1 MAAIGERLE
10 SARATAVSAIKDYAA
25 IMRRAEGPAL
35 GDALI
40 QTRAMKDQLEAI
52 FLEGLGRFDRSGEY
66 KADGALDPIGWL
78 RSKCKVSGGE
88 AAERLGMARQ
98 LDSLPKTQQ
107 AFASGELG
115 YAHVAV
121 LARAAQHVGPAAM
134 QRAEAT
140 LLTMAE
146 RMDPGQFTGVVR
158 NFEHQVDA
166 QAVLDEANRA
176 HRRRFL
182 HLVERGDGMVKLDGL
197 LDAEAGAIVR
207 SSVNA
212 RMLPGKGDD
221 RTPEQRRADA
231 LVEVCRRPGA
241 GSSDG
246 SGPRAHLIIRATV
259 GTLLGA
265 ANAPA
270 GELDGGGT
278 VPAENVLRIACD
290 AALTRITGKGELEGE
305 ISRASRTIPPTT
317 RRALAERDHGCVAEQ
332 CHRPPAWTDAHHL
345 KHWAHGGPTT
355 MSNLVLLCRPHHRMV
370 HEEGWGLH
378 SLANGRGALTKP
390 RPHSRSA

>member
-10 SARATAVSAIKDYAA
+10 SARATAVAAISDYAA

-35 GDALI
+35 GDGLI

-66 KADGALDPIGWL
+66 KADGALDPISWL

-98 LDSLPKTQQ
+98 LDRLPRTQK

-115 YAHVAV
+115 FQHVAV

-146 RMDPGQFTGVVR
+146 TMDPGQFTGVVK

-166 QAVLDEANRA
+166 DAVLADANRA

-182 HLVERGDGMVKLDGL
+182 HLVERSDGMAKLDGL
-197 LDAEAGAIVR
+197 LDAEGGAIVR
-207 SSVNA
+207 TALNA
-212 RMLPGKGDD
+212 RMLPGKHDE

-231 LVEVCRRPGA
+231 LIEVCRRPTN

-246 SGPRAHLIIRATV
+246 SGSRPHLIVRATV
-259 GTLLGA
+259 ETLIGA

-270 GELDGGGT
+270 GELEGGGT
-278 VPAENVLRIACD
+278 VPGETVRRIACD
-290 AALTRITGKGELEGE
+290 TALTRITGKGELEGE
-305 ISRASRTIPPTT
+305 ISRASRTIPPAT
-317 RRALAERDHGCVAEQ
+317 RRALAVRDHGCVAES

-355 MSNLVLLCRPHHRMV
+355 MSNLILLCRPHHRMV

-378 SLANGRGALTKP
+378 RLVTGRWALTQP
-390 RPHSRSA
+390 RPRSRSA

>member
-166 QAVLDEANRA
+166 FED
-176 HRRRFL
+176 
-182 HLVERGDGMVKLDGL
+182 
-197 LDAEAGAIVR
+197 R
-207 SSVNA
+207 SHPA
-212 RMLPGKGDD
+212 LP
-221 RTPEQRRADA
+221 Q
-231 LVEVCRRPGA
+231 
-241 GSSDG
+241 
-246 SGPRAHLIIRATV
+246 
-259 GTLLGA
+259 
-265 ANAPA
+265 
-270 GELDGGGT
+270 
-278 VPAENVLRIACD
+278 
-290 AALTRITGKGELEGE
+290 
-305 ISRASRTIPPTT
+305 
-317 RRALAERDHGCVAEQ
+317 Q
-332 CHRPPAWTDAHHL
+332 
-345 KHWAHGGPTT
+345 
-355 MSNLVLLCRPHHRMV
+355 M
-370 HEEGWGLH
+370 
-378 SLANGRGALTKP
+378 
-390 RPHSRSA
+390 